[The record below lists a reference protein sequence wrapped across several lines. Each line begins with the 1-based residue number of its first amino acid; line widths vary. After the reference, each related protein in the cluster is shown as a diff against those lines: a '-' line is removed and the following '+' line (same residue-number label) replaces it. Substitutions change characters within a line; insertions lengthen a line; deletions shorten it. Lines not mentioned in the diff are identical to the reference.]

1 VPDGSYTIS
10 VSAQDASGQGVAVST
25 EISGT
30 VTAVDV
36 SGSAPVLTVGS
47 ASVPL
52 STVKTIAY
60 K

>member
-1 VPDGSYTIS
+1 VD
-10 VSAQDASGQGVAVST
+10 
-25 EISGT
+25 ISG
-30 VTAVDV
+30 
-36 SGSAPVLTVGS
+36 GAPVLTVGG